1 MIRTVM
7 IRTVTVG
14 PFPIQFGNVNQPM
27 GLAAHRHTAAVT
39 LVYATLARHGYP
51 SFRETNDAIREYL
64 RVLTA
69 RTFRDA
75 TNEDVADLL
84 FAALDGWTAPE
95 WERWGGGYELA
106 ALHLD
111 VQGVLDDIGHD
122 EGTTRYSVGRA
133 PVHSDPD
140 AAPELAAGNVVE
152 SREGHT
158 GLVAGAS
165 EVPPPAGAAASTPVV
180 INLDHGGQAGALPPG
195 ALARAVEE
203 EIAVTRRLG
212 WGQ

>member
-1 MIRTVM
+1 M

-14 PFPIQFGNVNQPM
+14 PFPIQFGNVNKPM

-64 RVLTA
+64 RELTG
-69 RTFRDA
+69 RMFRDA
-75 TNEDVADLL
+75 TNEDVVDRL
-84 FAALDGWTAPE
+84 FEALDGWTAPE
-95 WERWGGGYELA
+95 WERWGGEYQLA
-106 ALHLD
+106 AVHLD

-122 EGTTRYSVGRA
+122 EGTTRYTTAR
-133 PVHSDPD
+133 PD
-140 AAPELAAGNVVE
+140 VDVALATVAPELAAGNVVE

-165 EVPPPAGAAASTPVV
+165 EVPPPAGAGASIPVV
-180 INLDHGGQAGALPPG
+180 INLDVGGQTAAVAGRVR
-195 ALARAVEE
+195 RAMEE